1 MSKLR
6 VKPIDVT
13 APGSFKMRSQIL
25 KALQDIRSG
34 EVDYVAGQLLLDE
47 LLLPRLETTDGSDL
61 EEAIAQLSASDADQM
76 MTQLLSAEVPTQS
89 AES

>member
-13 APGSFKMRSQIL
+13 APGSFKARSQIL
-25 KALQDIRSG
+25 RALQDIRSG
-34 EVDYVAGQLLLDE
+34 EIDYVAGQLLLDE

-61 EEAIAQLSASDADQM
+61 EEAIAELSASDADQM